1 MKNLTKIFFLF
12 SILLVYSCSQTIPNL
27 SSVKEEIIYYY
38 ESGGYSK
45 ETEEVVN
52 NAIEQF
58 KSIKTD
64 NSAAV
69 VFDVDDTALSYYE
82 LGKSISFGYV
92 PELWDKWVD
101 NETVPAI
108 PQVKKLY
115 DFLIDRGVS
124 VIFLSGRKD
133 YNYDGTIR
141 NLHSAGYTQFDT
153 LIVRNKKEYEIDAVD
168 FKSSKREKLTAKGY
182 KIAGTVGDQ
191 WSDLDGAYHGIQVKI
206 PNYIYYIE

>member
-12 SILLVYSCSQTIPNL
+12 PLLFFYSCSQTIPNL

-58 KSIKTD
+58 KSIKTND
-64 NSAAV
+64 SAAV

-141 NLHSAGYTQFDT
+141 NLHAAGYTQFDT
-153 LIVRNKKEYEIDAVD
+153 LIM
-168 FKSSKREKLTAKGY
+168 EKM
-182 KIAGTVGDQ
+182 V
-191 WSDLDGAYHGIQVKI
+191 
-206 PNYIYYIE
+206 